1 MLCPGFVDLHAHSAL
16 EPFRDPVLTP
26 KILQGFT
33 TEVICPDGLAPAPVR
48 DRESRREYLRAL
60 EGDGPPRWT
69 WTTFAEY
76 LDALPATASTLVPS
90 APHGAIREFCEADVE
105 ARCGEVRLAF
115 EAGARMLSF
124 GLVYLPGV
132 FAETEELVAMA
143 RVAAEFGAPL
153 VPHVRNEGHG
163 VIDAVREMI
172 EVSQRSG
179 AQLHVSHLKCL
190 ADESLLDPLLELVD
204 SAGATFD
211 QYPYGAGSTLLA
223 GLLPPWA
230 QEGGAEATLRRARS
244 PETRRRDRRR
254 RRARVA
260 RLGEPARHAW
270 PGERGRR
277 RPHHCRGEAATRWRR
292 CSTCSSRPSSA
303 HRMIIH
309 YAGDDA
315 VRKVAAHPR
324 QLVGSDGI
332 FGEHPHP
339 RLYGTA
345 PRFLGRFALRDGLIP
360 VDEAV
365 ARLTARAADLLGLQ
379 DRGRIAVGKRADLV
393 LLDGARL
400 RRHGDV
406 RGPEAEPRRRRRR
419 VGRGRGGGPRRP
431 GHRCDAGRRTS
442 LESAEKRLARIRPP
456 AERDPQVRRPRM
468 EVAARA
474 GPGSDARA
482 RGDRSTRP
490 RRRRPQPRR
499 RHSPREA
506 PRAGLPRSPLRSPA
520 AASRRGRERDVQ
532 PVSGPCQPR
541 ERRRLRDAVDRES
554 LPLQLARECPDRRLR
569 PDGVTDTPRG
579 HRVRLRE
586 AAEDERPLAKRRM
599 LGRGAMYVAVPQE
612 ADVRLVRRSSA
623 SES

>member
-1 MLCPGFVDLHAHSAL
+1 MLVFRGAAVYPGDGAPFHADVGIDGGRIAAIGDRVEGDVVDAAGLMLCPGFVDLHAHSAL

-76 LDALPATASTLVPS
+76 LDALPATASSLVPS

-105 ARCGEVRLAF
+105 AMCGEVRLAF

-244 PETRRRDRRR
+244 PETRRRIADD
-254 RRARVA
+254 VA
-260 RLGEPARHAW
+260 HGLAGWENQLGTLGPENVVVAGRTIA
-270 PGERGRR
+270 ERGGD
-277 RPHHCRGEAATRWRR
+277 PVETVLDLLLETELGA
-292 CSTCSSRPSSA
+292 P
-303 HRMIIH
+303 MIIH

-393 LLDGARL
+393 LLDGACYV
-400 RRHGDV
+400 DTATYED
-406 RGPEAEPRRRRRR
+406 P
-419 VGRGRGGGPRRP
+419 
-431 GHRCDAGRRTS
+431 
-442 LESAEKRLARIRPP
+442 KR
-456 AERDPQVRRPRM
+456 
-468 EVAARA
+468 
-474 GPGSDARA
+474 S
-482 RGDRSTRP
+482 
-490 RRRRPQPRR
+490 
-499 RHSPREA
+499 
-506 PRAGLPRSPLRSPA
+506 
-520 AASRRGRERDVQ
+520 
-532 PVSGPCQPR
+532 
-541 ERRRLRDAVDRES
+541 
-554 LPLQLARECPDRRLR
+554 
-569 PDGVTDTPRG
+569 PDGVVGVWVAGEAVVREGRVTGATPAG
-579 HRVRLRE
+579 VLR
-586 AAEDERPLAKRRM
+586 
-599 LGRGAMYVAVPQE
+599 
-612 ADVRLVRRSSA
+612 
-623 SES
+623 